1 MCVISAKLFHP
12 PCLTKNVIAPETS
25 YFICYCMFFC
35 RLIICF
41 RAILLVYVH
50 YIFLHSAIPSISIS
64 YYMTSSIIPL
74 PQLVLMTDH
83 SLNLLSLNA
92 KELSRKRRT
101 IFTWCRKR
109 NSDIIFLQE
118 THSTLSTQSKWK
130 NEWGA
135 ELICSHGSSNS
146 RGVAILIKKGLDCV
160 IHSQIVDT
168 SGRYIVVK
176 AAIKDKMYVLV
187 NIYAPNKDED
197 IIKCLKNVLTKLQTE
212 NLDSEENIVIGGD
225 FNCPLNPTLD
235 KKGGI
240 MTPRKSVINCIND
253 VQSQLDLV
261 DIWRVKNPQTKSS
274 TWSQRSPPIF
284 CRLDYWLISNNL
296 HDWVKATNIIPAIRT
311 DHSAIHLKFGN
322 VDKEA
327 KGPGFWKMNTSILED
342 DEYIDDLTKMVPI
355 WIAEGRKELFDHRNI
370 WDWIKYNIR
379 AHAVKYS
386 KKKAKERNERGR
398 IKTWKRIYWSETGF
412 RNGPQWLEW

>member
-1 MCVISAKLFHP
+1 
-12 PCLTKNVIAPETS
+12 
-25 YFICYCMFFC
+25 
-35 RLIICF
+35 
-41 RAILLVYVH
+41 
-50 YIFLHSAIPSISIS
+50 
-64 YYMTSSIIPL
+64 
-74 PQLVLMTDH
+74 MTDH

-92 KELSRKRRT
+92 RGLSNFRKRRT

-109 NSDIIFLQE
+109 NLDIIFLQE
-118 THSTLSTQSKWK
+118 THSTLSTQLKWK

-146 RGVAILIKKGLDCV
+146 RKKGLDCV

-197 IIKCLKNVLTKLQTE
+197 IIKLLKNVLSKLQTE

-225 FNCPLNPTLD
+225 FNCPLNPTVD

-240 MTPRKSVINCIND
+240 MTPKKSVINFIND

-261 DIWRVKNPQTKSS
+261 DIWRVKNPQTKSF

-284 CRLDYWLISNNL
+284 CRLD
-296 HDWVKATNIIPAIRT
+296 
-311 DHSAIHLKFGN
+311 G
-322 VDKEA
+322 
-327 KGPGFWKMNTSILED
+327 
-342 DEYIDDLTKMVPI
+342 
-355 WIAEGRKELFDHRNI
+355 
-370 WDWIKYNIR
+370 
-379 AHAVKYS
+379 
-386 KKKAKERNERGR
+386 
-398 IKTWKRIYWSETGF
+398 
-412 RNGPQWLEW
+412 